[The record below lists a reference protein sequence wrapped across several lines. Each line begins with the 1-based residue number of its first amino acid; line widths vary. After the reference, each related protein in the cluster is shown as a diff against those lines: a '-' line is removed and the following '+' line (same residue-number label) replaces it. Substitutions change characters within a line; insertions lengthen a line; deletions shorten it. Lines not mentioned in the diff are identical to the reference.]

1 MNICGLKSDSR
12 VFLGFNCSFYEE
24 CFSLF
29 FPFSQVLDRETVS
42 QEEKH
47 LGIICFPDTCIL
59 RPHGTFWWQLGATK
73 EEAATLFTP
82 GADSVISFNHG
93 KSLPQIDSGFP
104 LASPAAK
111 IKPG

>member
-1 MNICGLKSDSR
+1 M
-12 VFLGFNCSFYEE
+12 F
-24 CFSLF
+24 LF

-59 RPHGTFWWQLGATK
+59 RPHRTFWWQLGATK
-73 EEAATLFTP
+73 EEAPTLFTP
-82 GADSVISFNHG
+82 GADSVIFFNHG
-93 KSLPQIDSGFP
+93 KSLPQIDPGFP